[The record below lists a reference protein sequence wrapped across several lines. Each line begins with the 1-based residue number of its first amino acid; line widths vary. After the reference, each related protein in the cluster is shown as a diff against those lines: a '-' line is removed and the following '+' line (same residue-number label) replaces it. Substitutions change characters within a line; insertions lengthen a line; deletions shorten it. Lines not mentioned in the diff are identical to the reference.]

1 MTLAEFQA
9 LFQACIHAGAGPGDD
24 AALKLVRPSPHGAA
38 PQDLLGVYQ
47 SGYRIRLV
55 DYLAEDHPGLLG
67 LLGDDDFEALAA
79 EYIAAQPP
87 RDRNAR
93 WYTTGLPDFMR
104 KSPRWR
110 DNARAVSMALFERAI
125 VDAFDAADSTPLGI
139 GVLSALPSEDWPS
152 LVFGFHPSLTLHEL
166 TAGTLETY
174 DVVTGEDAAG
184 PPPPQEG
191 VERVA
196 VWRVG
201 HESAFRELEPDEYVA
216 LSEALAGAAFGDI
229 CQMTAFQQSGEIE
242 PERLAQCLAS
252 WFEDGMIVSAACAAS
267 CVLARKD
274 D

>member
-1 MTLAEFQA
+1 MKLSDLQA
-9 LFQACIHAGAGPGDD
+9 LFQARILAGAGAGDD
-24 AALKLVRPSPHGAA
+24 PLLKVLKPSPHGAA

-47 SGYRIRLV
+47 AGYRIRLA
-55 DYLAEDHPGLLG
+55 DFLAEDHPGLRG
-67 LLGDDDFEALAA
+67 LLGDDAFDALVAD
-79 EYIAAQPP
+79 YIAAHPP

-104 KSPRWR
+104 ASPRWR
-110 DNARAVSMALFERAI
+110 DDARALSMALFERAM
-125 VDAFDAADSTPLGI
+125 VDAFDAADAAPLGL
-139 GVLSALPSEDWPS
+139 GVLSLSPSEDWPN
-152 LVFGFHPSLTLHEL
+152 LVFGFHASLTLLEL
-166 TAGTLETY
+166 AAGTLETY
-174 DVVTGEDAAG
+174 DAVTGEDSDE

-201 HESAFRELEPDEYVA
+201 DESAFRELEPDEFVA
-216 LSEALAGAAFGDI
+216 LSEAKAGAAFGDI

-252 WFEDGMIVSAACAAS
+252 WFEDGMIISAACAAT
-267 CVLARKD
+267 RKD